1 MNLDHRARSA
11 VDAFAAYLTPPDTIT
26 PTQFVELHTV
36 AQRALDRLREAIDD
50 QVDVYPVGLFRD
62 VRQLHHALAVS
73 DPRAW
78 SRFRSAL
85 GRQVDRIRGRRWHET
100 RRYLNG
106 YLAEHR
112 TLGTRCGHGWTKARA
127 RRDLAA
133 HLYQLGRAGR

>member
-1 MNLDHRARSA
+1 MNLDHRARAA
-11 VDAFAAYLTPPDTIT
+11 VDACTAYLTPPATIT
-26 PTQFVELHTV
+26 PAEFVELHTA
-36 AQRALDRLREAIDD
+36 AQRALDRLSEAIED

-62 VRQLHHALAVS
+62 VRQLRHALAVG

-78 SRFRSAL
+78 RRLRSAL
-85 GRQVDRIRGRRWHET
+85 GRQVDRIRGRRWREA
-100 RRYLNG
+100 RQYLNG

-112 TLGTRCGHGWTKARA
+112 TSGTRCGHGWTPGRA